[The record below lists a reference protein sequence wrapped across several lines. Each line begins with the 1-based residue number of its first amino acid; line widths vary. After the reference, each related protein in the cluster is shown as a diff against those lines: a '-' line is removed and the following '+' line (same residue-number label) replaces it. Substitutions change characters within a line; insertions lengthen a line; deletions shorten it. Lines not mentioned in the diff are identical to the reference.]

1 MVWEARWK
9 PSLQITAML
18 MAAMLLLTA
27 CRFNHQAAEPEK
39 QGTIQVMDG
48 DGYLVTLKQPAQRI
62 ITLSPH
68 TTELVYAVGAG
79 RQIIATTR
87 FSDYPAEALDLPT
100 VGDVQQLDI
109 EKIISHHPD
118 LIVLWPSGSASR
130 QVDELM
136 KTGIPIYRTH
146 PRKLADIPVDMEKLG
161 QLTGHPVDGSESA
174 QQWRDSLEKLRQQ
187 YSASQ
192 KIKVFYQ
199 VYDRPLYTIGGT
211 QIIDEAIALCG
222 GENIFNEIHALA
234 PILSVETV
242 LARNPDAV
250 ISTGG
255 MSGEN
260 GLALWK
266 RFPMLNAAKTGSL
279 YFLDSDLIS
288 RPGPRMVQGIQLLC
302 KDIDDARRKQSFK

>member
-1 MVWEARWK
+1 MNVAFEARR
-9 PSLQITAML
+9 SAVLIG
-18 MAAMLLLTA
+18 MAAICLLSGCTSG
-27 CRFNHQAAEPEK
+27 HQQTGKTK
-39 QGTIQVMDG
+39 QGAIQVIDG
-48 DGYLVTLKQPAQRI
+48 DGYTVTLNRPAERI

-68 TTELVYAVGAG
+68 TTELVYAIGAG
-79 RQIIATTR
+79 SQIVATTR
-87 FSDYPAEALDLPT
+87 YSDYPKEAGNLPT

-136 KTGIPIYRTH
+136 KAGIPIYRTH

-161 QLTGHPVDGSESA
+161 QLTGHPGEGSESA
-174 QQWRDSLEKLRQQ
+174 RQWRDSLGKLRHQ

-192 KIKVFYQ
+192 KIRVFYQ

-211 QIIDEAIALCG
+211 QIIDEAVTVCG
-222 GENIFNEIHALA
+222 GQNIFHDIQALA

-242 LARNPDAV
+242 LARNPDAI

-260 GLALWK
+260 GLALWR
-266 RFPMLNAAKTGSL
+266 RFPMLNATRTQSL
-279 YFLDSDLIS
+279 YFLESDLIS
-288 RPGPRMVQGIQLLC
+288 RPGPRMVQGIKLLC
-302 KDIDDARRKQSFK
+302 EKVEDARRKQSRE

>member
-1 MVWEARWK
+1 MVWEKWWSGLRMAVMFM
-9 PSLQITAML
+9 TAML
-18 MAAMLLLTA
+18 SLTA
-27 CRFNHQAAEPEK
+27 CQSDRQAPEPAR

-48 DGYLVTLKQPAQRI
+48 DGYPVVLKQPAQRI

-68 TTELVYAVGAG
+68 TTELVYAIGAG
-79 RQIIATTR
+79 NQIIATTR
-87 FSDYPAEALDLPT
+87 FSDYPVEARNLPT

-130 QVDELM
+130 QVNELV
-136 KTGIPIYRTH
+136 KTGIPVYRTH
-146 PRKLADIPVDMEKLG
+146 PRKLADIPADMEKLG
-161 QLTGHPVDGSESA
+161 RLSGHQKEGDESA
-174 QQWRDSLEKLRQQ
+174 DKWRDQLENLRQQ
-187 YSASQ
+187 YGASQ

-222 GENIFNEIHALA
+222 GENIFNDIHVLA

-242 LARNPDAV
+242 LARNPDAI

-255 MSGEN
+255 MSGGN

-266 RFPMLNAAKTGSL
+266 HFPELNAVKTDSL

-302 KDIDDARRKQSFK
+302 KNIEDARRKQSFK